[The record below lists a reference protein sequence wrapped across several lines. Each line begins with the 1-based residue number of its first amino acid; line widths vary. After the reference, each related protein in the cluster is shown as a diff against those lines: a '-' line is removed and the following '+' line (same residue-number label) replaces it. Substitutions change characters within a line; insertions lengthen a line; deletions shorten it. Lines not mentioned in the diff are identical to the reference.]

1 MVSERRFIP
10 RICVII
16 PGWNH
21 INERTLERVRTH
33 SESDHMSL
41 TSAGDKLS
49 LDSLQVYSGAG
60 AFGFVGQLSRPSKGQ
75 KHS

>member
-1 MVSERRFIP
+1 M
-10 RICVII
+10 II

-49 LDSLQVYSGAG
+49 LDSLQVYSGSHTPMPER
-60 AFGFVGQLSRPSKGQ
+60 LDLLDNSRSSKGQ